1 MNAKTPVIIRKKVD
15 SDPGFQSYYA
25 TTPRGLAE
33 PLADELRDLGASIV
47 RIDPAG
53 VEFEGTL
60 ETVYNANLR
69 SRLATRILWRLAKFD
84 YRNEQ
89 DVYDGARRILWH
101 SYFGL
106 ERSFKIETSAV
117 KSPLRSLD
125 FITLKVKDAIA
136 DTFRDAFGKRPDV
149 ESREPE
155 VRVHVFLDA
164 KWATLYLDTSG
175 EPLFK
180 RGHRAAIGE
189 ASVKKNLAAGILRL
203 AKWEPGIPLLDP
215 MCGAGTF
222 LVEAGEMSF
231 GWAAGRGRRF
241 GFENLNNY
249 EAPLWEKLK
258 AQAASEEKEV
268 VPVEIYGSDLYGRTL
283 DNTRKNIEAAGLEGA
298 VQLKQAN
305 LLEVSAPGPE
315 GKLVTNPPYGVR
327 IGDKDEL
334 AKFYPELG
342 HLLKQKFSGW
352 TAYIFSG
359 DPELAKLIRLK
370 PTRKTVL
377 YNGPLECRLY
387 VYPMVAGGNRKE

>member
-1 MNAKTPVIIRKKVD
+1 MRA
-15 SDPGFQSYYA
+15 
-25 TTPRGLAE
+25 
-33 PLADELRDLGASIV
+33 
-47 RIDPAG
+47 DPAG
-53 VEFEGTL
+53 VAFEGSMHTA
-60 ETVYNANLR
+60 YQANLR
-69 SRLATRILWRLAKFD
+69 SRLATRILWQIAKFEYTSEAD
-84 YRNEQ
+84 IYE
-89 DVYDGARRILWH
+89 GAKAVQWH
-101 SYFGL
+101 AHFRL
-106 ERSFKIETSAV
+106 QQTFKVETSAV
-117 KSPLRSLD
+117 KSPVKSVD
-125 FITLKVKDAIA
+125 FVTLKVKDAIA
-136 DTFRDAFGKRPDV
+136 DSFREGFGKRPDV
-149 ESREPE
+149 DAREPD

-164 KWATLYLDTSG
+164 RSCTLYLDTSG

-203 AKWEPGIPLLDP
+203 AGWTPGTPLLDP

-222 LVEAGEMSF
+222 LTEAAEMSF
-231 GWAAGRGRRF
+231 DWAPGRGRSF
-241 GFENLNNY
+241 GFENLNNFD
-249 EAPLWEKLK
+249 EPLWEQLK
-258 AQAASEEKEV
+258 AQAAAEEKPI
-268 VPVEIYGSDLYGRTL
+268 VPLEIYGSDLYGRTL
-283 DNTRKNIEAAGLEGA
+283 DNTRRNLEAAGLDGA

-305 LLEVSAPGPE
+305 LLEVSAPQPS

-370 PTRKTVL
+370 PKRKTVL

-387 VYPMVAGGNRKE
+387 EYPMVAGGNR

>member
-1 MNAKTPVIIRKKVD
+1 LK
-15 SDPGFQSYYA
+15 GFGA
-25 TTPRGLAE
+25 AN
-33 PLADELRDLGASIV
+33 LRA
-47 RIDPAG
+47 DPAG
-53 VEFEGTL
+53 VEFEGITP
-60 ETVYNANLR
+60 VMYAANLR

-84 YRNEQ
+84 YKTEQ
-89 DVYDGARRILWH
+89 DIYDGAKQVPWH
-101 SYFGL
+101 AHFGL
-106 ERSFKIETSAV
+106 SSSFKVETSAV
-117 KSPLRSLD
+117 KSPVRSLD

-136 DTFRDAFGKRPDV
+136 DAFREAFGKRPSV
-149 ESREPE
+149 ESREPD

-164 KWATLYLDTSG
+164 KQATLYLDTSG

-203 AKWEPGIPLLDP
+203 AGWAPDTPLLDP

-222 LVEAGEMSF
+222 LTEAAEMAL
-231 GWAAGRGRRF
+231 GWAPGRGRRF
-241 GFENLNNY
+241 GFENLNGFD
-249 EAPLWEKLK
+249 EAAWEALK
-258 AQAASEEKEV
+258 AQATAEEKPV
-268 VPVEIYGSDLYGRTL
+268 VPLDIFGSDLYGRTL
-283 DNTRKNIEAAGLEGA
+283 DHTKRNLEAAGLEGA

-305 LLEVSAPGPE
+305 LLELSAPRPT

-327 IGDKDEL
+327 LGDKDEL

-359 DPELAKLIRLK
+359 DPDLAKLIRLK

-387 VYPMVAGGNRKE
+387 EYRMVAGGNR

>member
-1 MNAKTPVIIRKKVD
+1 LKST
-15 SDPGFQSYYA
+15 YYA
-25 TTPRGLAE
+25 TCPRGLAE
-33 PLADELRDLGASIV
+33 PLAEELKGFGAANL
-47 RIDPAG
+47 RADPAG
-53 VEFEGTL
+53 VEFEGT
-60 ETVYNANLR
+60 TSVMYASNLR
-69 SRLATRILWRLAKFD
+69 SRLATRILWRLAKFE
-84 YRNEQ
+84 YRTEQ
-89 DVYDGARRILWH
+89 DIYDGAKQVRWH
-101 SYFGL
+101 AHFGL
-106 ERSFKIETSAV
+106 SSSFKVETSAV
-117 KSPLRSLD
+117 KSPVRSLD

-136 DTFRDAFGKRPDV
+136 DAFREALGKRPSV
-149 ESREPE
+149 ESREPD
-155 VRVHVFLDA
+155 VRAHVFLDA

-203 AKWEPGIPLLDP
+203 AGWAPDTPLLDP

-222 LVEAGEMSF
+222 LTEAAEMAL
-231 GWAAGRGRRF
+231 GWAPGRGRRF
-241 GFENLNNY
+241 GFENLNGFDAPAW
-249 EAPLWEKLK
+249 EAMKS
-258 AQAASEEKEV
+258 QATAEEKPV
-268 VPVEIYGSDLYGRTL
+268 VPLDIFGSDLYGRTL
-283 DNTRKNIEAAGLEGA
+283 DHTRRNLEAAGLEGA

-305 LLEVSAPGPE
+305 LLELSAPRPT

-327 IGDKDEL
+327 LGDKDEL

-359 DPELAKLIRLK
+359 DPDLAKLIRLK

-387 VYPMVAGGNRKE
+387 EYRMVAGGNRGQ

>member
-1 MNAKTPVIIRKKVD
+1 MATIIRKQPATPPP
-15 SDPGFQSYYA
+15 SSYYA

-33 PLADELRDLGASIV
+33 PLADELRALGASIM

-53 VEFEGTL
+53 VEFEGSL

-69 SRLATRILWRLAKFD
+69 SRLATRILWRLSKFD
-84 YRNEQ
+84 YRSEQ
-89 DVYDGARRILWH
+89 DIYEGARRVLWH

-106 ERSFKIETSAV
+106 ERSFKIETAAV
-117 KSPLRSLD
+117 KSPVRSLD

-136 DTFRDAFGKRPDV
+136 DTFRDSFGKRPDV
-149 ESREPE
+149 ESREPD

-180 RGHRAAIGE
+180 RGRRAAIGE
-189 ASVKKNLAAGILRL
+189 ASVKKNLAAGILKL
-203 AKWEPGIPLLDP
+203 AGWHPGIPLLDP

-249 EAPLWEKLK
+249 DEPLWEKLK

-283 DNTRKNIEAAGLEGA
+283 DNTRKNIESAGLEGA

-305 LLEVSAPGPE
+305 LLEVSAPQPE

-370 PTRKTVL
+370 PRRKTVL

-387 VYPMVAGGNRKE
+387 EYPMVAGGNRKE

>member
-1 MNAKTPVIIRKKVD
+1 MRKPPSVPA
-15 SDPGFQSYYA
+15 STTYYA

-33 PLADELRDLGASIV
+33 PLAEELKSFGATNV
-47 RIDPAG
+47 RADPAG
-53 VEFEGTL
+53 VEFEGSL

-89 DVYDGARRILWH
+89 DIYDGARRVPWH
-101 SYFGL
+101 SHFGL
-106 ERSFKIETSAV
+106 QHSFKIETSAV
-117 KSPLRSLD
+117 KSPVRSLD

-136 DTFRDAFGKRPDV
+136 DAFRETFDKRPDV
-149 ESREPE
+149 ESREPD

-180 RGHRAAIGE
+180 RGRRAAIGE

-203 AKWEPGIPLLDP
+203 AGWEPGIPLLDP

-231 GWAAGRGRRF
+231 GWAAGRGRSF
-241 GFENLNNY
+241 GFEKLNNFD
-249 EAPLWEKLK
+249 AVLWERLK
-258 AQAASEEKEV
+258 AQAASEEKPV

-283 DNTRKNIEAAGLEGA
+283 DNTRKNIESAGLEGA
-298 VQLKQAN
+298 VHLKQAN
-305 LLEVSAPGPE
+305 LLEVSAPQPT
-315 GKLVTNPPYGVR
+315 GKLITNPPYGVR

-370 PTRKTVL
+370 PKRKTVL

-387 VYPMVAGGNRKE
+387 EYPMVEGGNRK